1 MGLGLHAVTTRTRR
15 GRGDNRRQSGSSVHL
30 RSSSLS
36 CSVSPAFKSL
46 APGPWPARAST
57 AFASEW
63 QCDIRVLRSGVSV
76 VCHVRV
82 CLHNHPG
89 CQCCFVLGLPVPAQ
103 QPPAVL
109 PSGRAID
116 GYCFFLKVYSYV
128 RTIQLYSTFVCIDG

>member
-15 GRGDNRRQSGSSVHL
+15 GDNRRLSGSSVHL

-36 CSVSPAFKSL
+36 CSVSPAFQGL
-46 APGPWPARAST
+46 APWPARAST

-63 QCDIRVLRSGVSV
+63 QCDIRVLRYGVSV

-89 CQCCFVLGLPVPAQ
+89 CQCCFVLGLPVSAQ

-109 PSGRAID
+109 RVDEAIAA
-116 GYCFFLKVYSYV
+116 GIVFF
-128 RTIQLYSTFVCIDG
+128 

>member
-1 MGLGLHAVTTRTRR
+1 VGLGLHAVTTRTRR
-15 GRGDNRRQSGSSVHL
+15 GDNRRLSGSSVHL

-57 AFASEW
+57 AFEW

-109 PSGRAID
+109 RVDEAID
-116 GYCFFLKVYSYV
+116 GYCFFLKVFPTSAQYN
-128 RTIQLYSTFVCIDG
+128 STVPLFVLMVD